1 MTTIAVPAWLPREP
15 ELKVQEGSSA
25 ILTDVRAAA
34 TAVSDVSE
42 WARANGA
49 PADFSG
55 DAAEAADHAVTRF
68 AGDVDAVSAALERGA
83 LAIDQFL
90 TAMRQR
96 RSEYDQLMDRRQRLN
111 DDREALLQRIRS
123 ATEAEVPA
131 LQAEAATLRQR
142 FTSYD
147 QDLQAWRDRVDS
159 DEQAAIR
166 ALSAVDQLAEGMAA
180 AADSTRADTD
190 ALAARLRELGTD
202 TDAVNTW
209 WTGLTEAERNAL
221 LISDP
226 DLVGNT
232 NGIPTGDRNEANTS
246 AVQRDIEYLLGRQES
261 GDDLSASEQRWLEN
275 AQSIEKAAR
284 QASEPP
290 YDGLGVEAFV
300 MAYQPHAFG
309 GDGIAAVAYGDPDT
323 ADHTAVY
330 VPGIMQDGTL
340 IDENGSQALNLYEET
355 VNQMAGENP
364 PRTGSVSTIAWIGY
378 DSPNFNPESMWP
390 SDLGSSIGDAAHT
403 VTEANAQAGGV
414 ALSQFVDGL
423 NTTHTGG
430 DQPHLTVIGHSYGST
445 TSAYAAAGG
454 MDADSLVL
462 IGSPGASEGVHH
474 VSDLNM
480 PAGQVFVGAA
490 DNDPVSWLGGEDG
503 LFPGTW
509 DDSLGLGADPAQHDF
524 GAINFAVDNG
534 QEFHGTG
541 LVTTGFMENHTNYF
555 DDQSA
560 THDNA
565 ALVNMANVVSGNT
578 DAVVDTGGRTQ
589 EAHDYLYDWA
599 GGEVQHHV
607 VDPVVDTY
615 HDVRDGVVETYE
627 GVRDGVVETYEGV
640 RDGVVDTYEGA
651 RDGVNDAVDGARD
664 AWDDFWEDRWP

>member
-1 MTTIAVPAWLPREP
+1 MTAIAVPAWLPTEP
-15 ELKVQEGSSA
+15 ELKVTEASSA

-34 TAVSDVSE
+34 TAVSDVAE

-68 AGDVDAVSAALERGA
+68 ATDTDAVGAALERGA
-83 LAIDQFL
+83 LAIDRFL
-90 TAMRQR
+90 TQMRLR
-96 RSEYDQLMDRRQRLN
+96 RTEREELMERRQALN
-111 DDREALLQRIRS
+111 GDRESLLGRIET
-123 ATEAEVPA
+123 ATEDQVPG
-131 LQAEAATLRQR
+131 LQAEAAQLRSR
-142 FTSYD
+142 FEAYHR
-147 QDLQAWRDRVDS
+147 DLQTWRDRVD
-159 DEQAAIR
+159 DNEQAAVR
-166 ALSAVDQLAEGMAA
+166 ALGAVDELAEGLAA
-180 AADSTRADTD
+180 AKDSSRADTD
-190 ALAARLRELGTD
+190 ALAAELRRLGTD
-202 TDAVNTW
+202 TDAVNSW
-209 WTGLTEAERNAL
+209 WNGLSQAERNAL
-221 LISDP
+221 MISDP

-232 NGIPTGDRNEANTS
+232 NGIPTGDRDEANTS
-246 AVQRDIEYLLGRQES
+246 AVQRDIEYLLGLQASGQE
-261 GDDLSASEQRWLEN
+261 LSASEQRWLEN
-275 AQSIEKAAR
+275 AQSIEVAVAN
-284 QASEPP
+284 AHSAGFAEL
-290 YDGLGVEAFV
+290 DIDAFV

-330 VPGIMQDGTL
+330 VPGIMQDGTQ
-340 IDENGSQALNLYEET
+340 IDENGLQALNLYEET
-355 VNQMAGENP
+355 LASMAGEDP
-364 PRTGSVSTIAWIGY
+364 PRPGSVSTIAWIGY
-378 DSPNFNPESMWP
+378 DSPNFNPESKMPW
-390 SDLGSSIGDAAHT
+390 DLIDSGGDVSHT

-423 NTTHTGG
+423 NSTHTGG

-474 VSDLNM
+474 ASDLNM
-480 PAGQVFVGAA
+480 PEGQVFVGAA

-524 GAINFAVDNG
+524 GATVFGVDNG

-555 DDQSA
+555 DVG
-560 THDNA
+560 NP
-565 ALVNMANVVSGNT
+565 ALGNMADVVSGNS

-599 GGEVQHHV
+599 GDEVQHHV
-607 VDPVVDTY
+607 VQPVVDTY
-615 HDVRDGVVETYE
+615 EDVRDGVVETYEGARDGVVETYE
-627 GVRDGVVETYEGV
+627 GVRDGVG
-640 RDGVVDTYEGA
+640 
-651 RDGVNDAVDGARD
+651 DAVDGAKD
-664 AWDDFWEDRWP
+664 AWDHVWPDHWP

>member
-1 MTTIAVPAWLPREP
+1 MSTEIRVPAWLPVEP
-15 ELKVQEGSSA
+15 ELKVTEASSA
-25 ILTDVRAAA
+25 VLTDVRAAA
-34 TAVSDVSE
+34 TAVDDVAT
-42 WARANGA
+42 WARAHGA
-49 PADFSG
+49 PADFTG
-55 DAAEAADHAVTRF
+55 DAAEVAQSAVTRF
-68 AGDVDAVSAALERGA
+68 AGDTDAVGAALEKGA
-83 LAIDQFL
+83 LAIDAFL

-96 RSEYDQLMDRRQRLN
+96 RSERVDLMERRQQLN
-111 DDREALLQRIRS
+111 TERDALLSRIET
-123 ATEAEVPA
+123 ATEADVA
-131 LQAEAATLRQR
+131 SIQAAAETLRQR
-142 FTSYD
+142 FDDYHR
-147 QDLQAWRDRVDS
+147 DLEAWRDRVS
-159 DEQAAIR
+159 ADEQKAVQ
-166 ALSAVDQLAEGMAA
+166 ALAAVDQLAEGVAA
-180 AADSTRADTD
+180 AADGSRPDTD
-190 ALAARLRELGTD
+190 ALAAQLRGLGTD
-202 TDAVNTW
+202 TDAVNAW
-209 WTGLTEAERNAL
+209 WTGLTQAQRNAL
-221 LISDP
+221 MVSDP

-232 NGIPTGDRNEANTS
+232 NGIPTGDRNEANTAS
-246 AVQRDIEYLLGRQES
+246 VQRDKEFLLGLQES
-261 GDDLSASEQRWLEN
+261 GQELTPAQQRWLEN
-275 AQSIEKAAR
+275 AQSIEAAVAN
-284 QASEPP
+284 ASSAQ
-290 YDGLGVEAFV
+290 YADLGVEAYV

-309 GDGIAAVAYGDPDT
+309 GDGIAAVAYGNPDT

-340 IDENGSQALNLYEET
+340 IDENGAQALNLYEET
-355 VNQMAGENP
+355 VASMAGENP

-378 DSPNFNPESMWP
+378 DSPNFNPESKMPW
-390 SDLGSSIGDAAHT
+390 DLIDSGGDVAHT

-474 VSDLNM
+474 VGDLNM

-503 LFPGTW
+503 VLPGTW

-524 GAINFAVDNG
+524 GATVFAVDNG

-555 DDQSA
+555 DDG
-560 THDNA
+560 NP
-565 ALVNMANVVSGNT
+565 ALASMADVVSGNS

-589 EAHDYLYDWA
+589 EAHDYLYDWV

-607 VDPVVDTY
+607 VQPVVDTY
-615 HDVRDGVVETYE
+615 NDVRDGVVDTYE

-640 RDGVVDTYEGA
+640 RDGV
-651 RDGVNDAVDGARD
+651 NDALDTAGDAFDD
-664 AWDDFWEDRWP
+664 AWDTVWPPRWP